1 MNDTITSCVNNDY
14 FIYIAIQAYF
24 TFFSIFIQK
33 TTYKSVET
41 MRNDHNRQR
50 VRTEEISADICTM
63 FINSIG

>member
-1 MNDTITSCVNNDY
+1 MNDTITYCVNSDY

-24 TFFSIFIQK
+24 NFSVSLYKK

-50 VRTEEISADICTM
+50 VRTEEI
-63 FINSIG
+63 

>member
-50 VRTEEISADICTM
+50 VRTEEI
-63 FINSIG
+63 